1 MGLDV
6 KLGLEAGLAPP
17 PDLLYNRV
25 NGSFPL
31 LIDPRK
37 EPTLKALITGV
48 SGFVGSH
55 LAEHLL
61 AQTEWEIAGTVYGP
75 YGNID
80 AICSRLHLYPAELSR
95 LPVVEF
101 ILGQT
106 RPDVIFHLAAMA
118 VTGESWR
125 DPAATLQIN
134 LSMQANIL
142 QAIVNLGLTSRVIV
156 VGSSEEYG
164 AVSGLDLP
172 VNESAPFRPLNPYA
186 VSKVGQDMLGLQ
198 YHLSHGLDVVRV
210 RPFNHIG
217 PRQSLGFVTSDFAS
231 QVARIEAGL
240 QAPVMRVGNLEA
252 ERDFTDVR
260 DVVRAYHLLARHGEA
275 GEVYN
280 IGSGR
285 AHAVREVLDVL
296 LRLASTGIQVEP
308 DPDRLRP
315 SDIPR
320 VVCDFRKLHECTGWE
335 PAISFEQSLA
345 DVLAYWRSRVRRTT
359 EE

>member
-1 MGLDV
+1 MELPV
-6 KLGLEAGLAPP
+6 LPE
-17 PDLLYNRV
+17 
-25 NGSFPL
+25 
-31 LIDPRK
+31 

-55 LAEHLL
+55 LAEYLL
-61 AQTEWEIAGTVYGP
+61 AETDWAVSGTVYGP
-75 YGNID
+75 YDNISPFCD
-80 AICSRLHLYPAELSR
+80 RLKPYPAELSR

-101 ILGQT
+101 VLEHT

-118 VTGESWR
+118 VTGGSWR

-134 LSMQANIL
+134 MSMQANVL
-142 QAIVNLGLTSRVIV
+142 QAVVNLKLDSRVIV

-164 AVSGLDLP
+164 AVPAEELP
-172 VNESAPFRPLNPYA
+172 ISESAPFRPLNPYA

-198 YHLSHGLDVVRV
+198 YYLSHGIDTVRV

-217 PRQSLGFVTSDFAS
+217 PRQRLGFVASDFAS
-231 QVARIEAGL
+231 QIARIEARL
-240 QAPVMRVGNLEA
+240 QEPVMRVGHLGA

-260 DVVRAYHLLARHGEA
+260 DVVRAYYLLALHGEP

-280 IGSGR
+280 VGSGR
-285 AHAVREVLDVL
+285 SHAVHEILDVL
-296 LRLASTGIQVEP
+296 LLHSSARIQVEP
-308 DPDRLRP
+308 DPERMRP

-320 VVCDFRKLHECTGWE
+320 VVCDYGKLHACTGWE
-335 PAISFEQSLA
+335 PTISFEQSLS
-345 DVLAYWRSRVRRTT
+345 DVLAYWRGQVCHSS

>member
-1 MGLDV
+1 MEHLACV
-6 KLGLEAGLAPP
+6 EVRLAPLW
-17 PDLLYNRV
+17 DLLYNPNDSRFL
-25 NGSFPL
+25 FPGT
-31 LIDPRK
+31 PRK
-37 EPTLKALITGV
+37 EPTLRALITGV

-61 AQTEWEIAGTVYGP
+61 AQTDWEVAGTVYGP
-75 YGNID
+75 HGNID
-80 AICSRLHLYPAELSR
+80 AIRDQLYLYPAELSQ
-95 LPVVEF
+95 LPVAEF
-101 ILGQT
+101 VLQHA
-106 RPDVIFHLAAMA
+106 RPDLVFHLAAMA

-125 DPAATLQIN
+125 DPAATLRIN

-142 QAIVNLGLTSRVIV
+142 QAIVNLGLRSRVIV

-164 AVSGLDLP
+164 AVSEQDLP

-217 PRQSLGFVTSDFAS
+217 PRQGLGFVTSDFAS
-231 QVARIEAGL
+231 QVARIEAGR

-260 DVVRAYHLLARHGEA
+260 DVVRAYHLLAQHGEA

-285 AHAVREVLDVL
+285 AHAVREVLEGL
-296 LRLASTGIQVEP
+296 LRQAGADIQVEP
-308 DPDRLRP
+308 DPDRMRP

-320 VVCDFRKLHECTGWE
+320 VVCDYRKLRECTGWE
-335 PAISFEQSLA
+335 PKISFEDSLV
-345 DVLAYWRSRVRRTT
+345 DVLVYWRERVRRGN

>member
-1 MGLDV
+1 M
-6 KLGLEAGLAPP
+6 
-17 PDLLYNRV
+17 R
-25 NGSFPL
+25 
-31 LIDPRK
+31 
-37 EPTLKALITGV
+37 ALITGV

-55 LAEHLL
+55 LAEYLL
-61 AQTEWEIAGTVYGP
+61 AQTDWEISGTVYGP
-75 YGNID
+75 YDNIS
-80 AICSRLHLYPAELSR
+80 AIRDRLQLYPAELSR

-101 ILGQT
+101 VLEQT
-106 RPDVIFHLAAMA
+106 HPGVVFHLAAMA
-118 VTGESWR
+118 VTGKSWH

-142 QAIVNLGLTSRVIV
+142 QAIVNLHLDSRVIV

-164 AVSGLDLP
+164 AVSERDLP

-198 YHLSHGLDVVRV
+198 YHLSHGLDTVRV

-231 QVARIEAGL
+231 QIARIEAGL
-240 QAPVMRVGNLEA
+240 QAPLMRVGNLEA
-252 ERDFTDVR
+252 QRDFTDVR
-260 DVVRAYHLLARHGEA
+260 DVVRAYHLLAQHGKAGEA
-275 GEVYN
+275 YN

-285 AHAVREVLDVL
+285 AHAVGEVLNML
-296 LRLASTGIQVEP
+296 LCQTSADIHVEP
-308 DPDRLRP
+308 DPDRMRP

-320 VVCDFRKLHECTGWE
+320 VVCDYGKLHECTGWE
-335 PAISFEQSLA
+335 PTIAFEQSLA
-345 DVLAYWRSRVRRTT
+345 DVLAYWRLQVRRGR

>member
-1 MGLDV
+1 M
-6 KLGLEAGLAPP
+6 
-17 PDLLYNRV
+17 R
-25 NGSFPL
+25 
-31 LIDPRK
+31 
-37 EPTLKALITGV
+37 ALITGV

-55 LAEHLL
+55 LAEYLL
-61 AQTEWEIAGTVYGP
+61 AQTDWEIAGTVYGP
-75 YGNID
+75 YDNVR
-80 AICSRLHLYPAELSR
+80 AICDRLQLYPAELSR

-101 ILGQT
+101 VLERT
-106 RPDVIFHLAAMA
+106 HPDVIFHLAAMA
-118 VTGESWR
+118 VTGKSWR

-142 QAIVNLGLTSRVIV
+142 QAIVNLNLDSRVIV

-164 AVSGLDLP
+164 AVSERDLP

-198 YHLSHGLDVVRV
+198 YHLSHGLDTVRV

-231 QVARIEAGL
+231 QIARIEADL
-240 QAPVMRVGNLEA
+240 QAPLMRVGNLEA

-260 DVVRAYHLLARHGEA
+260 DVVRAYHLLAQHGEA
-275 GEVYN
+275 GEAYN

-285 AHAVREVLDVL
+285 AHAVGEVLDML
-296 LRLASTGIQVEP
+296 ICQTSADIRVEP
-308 DPDRLRP
+308 DPDRMRP
-315 SDIPR
+315 SDISR
-320 VVCDFRKLHECTGWE
+320 VVCDYGKLHECTGWE
-335 PAISFEQSLA
+335 PAIAFEQSLT
-345 DVLAYWRSRVRRTT
+345 DVLAYWRLQVRRGS

>member
-1 MGLDV
+1 M
-6 KLGLEAGLAPP
+6 
-17 PDLLYNRV
+17 R
-25 NGSFPL
+25 
-31 LIDPRK
+31 
-37 EPTLKALITGV
+37 ALITGI

-55 LAEHLL
+55 LAEYLL
-61 AQTEWEIAGTVYGP
+61 AQTDWEIAGTVYGP
-75 YGNID
+75 YDNVS
-80 AICSRLHLYPAELSR
+80 AICDRLQLYPAELSR

-101 ILGQT
+101 VLEQAH
-106 RPDVIFHLAAMA
+106 PDVVFHLAAMA
-118 VTGESWR
+118 VTGKSWR

-142 QAIVNLGLTSRVIV
+142 QAIVNLDLDSRVIV

-164 AVSGLDLP
+164 AVSEHDLP

-198 YHLSHGLDVVRV
+198 YHLSHGLDTVRV

-231 QVARIEAGL
+231 QIARIEAGL
-240 QAPVMRVGNLEA
+240 QAPLMRVGNLEA

-260 DVVRAYHLLARHGEA
+260 DVVRAYHLLAQHGEA

-285 AHAVREVLDVL
+285 AHAAGEVLDML
-296 LRLASTGIQVEP
+296 LCHTSADIHVEP
-308 DPDRLRP
+308 DPDRMRP

-320 VVCDFRKLHECTGWE
+320 IVCDYSKLHAGTGWE
-335 PAISFEQSLA
+335 PTIAFEQSLA
-345 DVLAYWRSRVRRTT
+345 DVLAYWRLQVRRGS